1 MKALHWKLSFIIGLI
16 ILSIFMLYP
25 TVDWYTKSTK
35 DRERL
40 EAMKERPKHILNL
53 GLDLRGGTHLLLEL
67 EVEKLDKS
75 EKLND
80 AMQRAIEIIR
90 NRVDAYGI
98 SETPIAKVGTKWISV
113 DLPGIS
119 KAETAESLIGKTA
132 QLEFR
137 IVDEST
143 TAAKILEEINKL
155 DRPAIDASGNID
167 PQIKKLI
174 PPHLTIRKAKNDDER
189 STDTKYLVLENTVPL
204 TGAYLEDAR
213 IQTDSQFGMPYIAFS
228 FNKEGAKIF
237 ENLTGRNVGR
247 RLAIVLDDVVYTAP
261 TIKSK
266 ISKNGVIEGNFTM
279 EEARDIA
286 LVLRSGALPAP
297 VKIIEKRVV
306 GPTLGADSIKK
317 GIKASLI
324 GLLLVIIFM
333 LVYYKGGGLI
343 ANIALILN
351 FLFLLATLSYF
362 NATLT
367 LPGIAGMI
375 LSLAMAVDANV
386 LILERMR
393 EEIDLKKPI
402 PIIISTSYEKA
413 WSAIFDSNLTTWIT
427 SVFLFQF
434 GSGPVK
440 GFATTLTIGLVIGVF
455 TSVYV
460 TRAIYEFYLTSNPK
474 RLSV

>member
-1 MKALHWKLSFIIGLI
+1 
-16 ILSIFMLYP
+16 
-25 TVDWYTKSTK
+25 
-35 DRERL
+35 
-40 EAMKERPKHILNL
+40 
-53 GLDLRGGTHLLLEL
+53 
-67 EVEKLDKS
+67 
-75 EKLND
+75 
-80 AMQRAIEIIR
+80 
-90 NRVDAYGI
+90 
-98 SETPIAKVGTKWISV
+98 
-113 DLPGIS
+113 
-119 KAETAESLIGKTA
+119 
-132 QLEFR
+132 
-137 IVDEST
+137 
-143 TAAKILEEINKL
+143 
-155 DRPAIDASGNID
+155 
-167 PQIKKLI
+167 
-174 PPHLTIRKAKNDDER
+174 
-189 STDTKYLVLENTVPL
+189 
-204 TGAYLEDAR
+204 
-213 IQTDSQFGMPYIAFS
+213 
-228 FNKEGAKIF
+228 
-237 ENLTGRNVGR
+237 
-247 RLAIVLDDVVYTAP
+247 
-261 TIKSK
+261 
-266 ISKNGVIEGNFTM
+266 M

-317 GIKASLI
+317 GVKASLI
-324 GLLLVIIFM
+324 GLALVILFM

-343 ANIALILN
+343 ANIALMLN

-393 EEIDLKKPI
+393 EEIELKKPI
-402 PIIISTSYEKA
+402 PITISTSYEKA

-460 TRAIYEFYLTSNPK
+460 TRTIYEFYLTSNPK